1 MGTRKFRS
9 LGLIS
14 AGVVAG
20 IALSLGITA
29 VAQRG
34 TPLPLDEL
42 RQFSSVFAAIK
53 NNYVETVTDKKLID
67 GAIAGMLSDLDPHSA
82 YLDAD
87 AFKEMQTATQGE
99 FGGLGIEVG
108 TEDGVVKVI
117 SPIEDTPAA
126 RAGIRAGDLIIKI
139 NDTST
144 KGMSLTDAVK
154 MMRGPVKTP
163 ITLTIARQNQTQ
175 PIVVKLVRDTIK
187 VRSVRSKML
196 DNNIGYIRIAQFQE
210 KTGAD
215 LVRHLKEIGAAG
227 APKGL
232 VLDLRND
239 PGGLLSSAIGVSAAF
254 LKPDT
259 LVVSTDGRVADSK
272 HKYLANASDYARGE
286 PDYLVGVPDWAKT
299 VPMVVLV
306 NVGSASA
313 SEIVAGALQDHK
325 RATIMGNR
333 TFGKG
338 SVQVILPI
346 SENTAIKLTT
356 SRYFT
361 PSGRSIQAKGIE
373 PDTLVSD
380 TADGDLFRGTREA
393 DLQRHLSNPTRE
405 GADAK
410 GAGTPSTDKEDLGEP
425 EMVDTAKAFQFGA
438 PEDFQLQQAV
448 NFLEGKPVQKTVVR
462 AAAKATSGSEATGG
476 GSAAKK

>member
-14 AGVVAG
+14 VGLISG
-20 IALSLGITA
+20 ILLSLGISA

-34 TPLPLDEL
+34 STLPLDEL

-53 NNYVETVTDKKLID
+53 NNYVEPVGDKKLID

-82 YLDAD
+82 YLDAE

-139 NDTST
+139 DNTST
-144 KGMSLTDAVK
+144 KGMGLTEAVK
-154 MMRGPVKTP
+154 MMRGKVKTP
-163 ITLTIARQNQTQ
+163 ITLTIVREGQAQ
-175 PIVVKLVRDTIK
+175 PIVVKIVRDTIR

-196 DNNIGYIRIAQFQE
+196 DDNIGYVRIAQFQE

-215 LVRHLKEIGAAG
+215 LVRHLKELGAKG
-227 APKGL
+227 APRGL
-232 VLDLRND
+232 ILDVRND
-239 PGGLLSSAIGVSAAF
+239 PGGLLNSAIGVSATF
-254 LKPDT
+254 LKPDV
-259 LVVSTDGRVADSK
+259 LVVSTDGRAADSK
-272 HKYLANASDYARGE
+272 HKYMANSADYARGE
-286 PDYLVGVPDWAKT
+286 SDYLTGLPAWVKT
-299 VPMVVLV
+299 VPMVVLI
-306 NVGSASA
+306 NAGSASA

-333 TFGKG
+333 SFGKG

-346 SENTAIKLTT
+346 SDSTAIKLTT

-361 PSGRSIQAKGIE
+361 PSGRSIQATGIE
-373 PDTLVSD
+373 PDITV
-380 TADGDLFRGTREA
+380 ADIAEGDLFKTSREA
-393 DLQRHLSNPTRE
+393 DLQRHLSNNQAATEEQGKAATPE
-405 GADAK
+405 AELADNSK
-410 GAGTPSTDKEDLGEP
+410 
-425 EMVDTAKAFQFGA
+425 VFQFGS

-448 NFLEGKPVQKTVVR
+448 NYLEGKPVK
-462 AAAKATSGSEATGG
+462 KATPKPKTTTADSSTDGKS
-476 GSAAKK
+476 SKKK

>member
-1 MGTRKFRS
+1 MSTRKFRS

-14 AGVVAG
+14 AGVLAG
-20 IALSLGITA
+20 VLLSLGITA

-34 TPLPLDEL
+34 SSPLPLDEL
-42 RQFSSVFAAIK
+42 RQFSSVFSAIK
-53 NNYVETVTDKKLID
+53 NNYVEPVTDKKLID

-82 YLDAD
+82 YLDAE

-139 NDTST
+139 DNTST
-144 KGMSLTDAVK
+144 KGMSLTEAVK
-154 MMRGPVKTP
+154 LMRGKINTP
-163 ITLTIARQNQTQ
+163 ITLTISRQGQAQ
-175 PIVVKLVRDTIK
+175 PLTIKIVRDTIR

-196 DNNIGYIRIAQFQE
+196 DHNIGYVRIAQFQE

-215 LVRHLKEIGAAG
+215 LVRHLKELGEKG
-227 APKGL
+227 APRGL
-232 VLDLRND
+232 ILDLRND
-239 PGGLLSSAIGVSAAF
+239 PGGLLNSAIGVSAAF
-254 LKPDT
+254 LKPDA
-259 LVVSTDGRVADSK
+259 LVVSTDGRATDSK
-272 HKYLANASDYARGE
+272 HKYLANPTDYARGE
-286 PDYLVGVPDWAKT
+286 SDYLSDLPAWVKT

-325 RATIMGNR
+325 RAIVMGNQ

-338 SVQVILPI
+338 SVQVVLPI
-346 SENTAIKLTT
+346 SDSTAIKLTT

-361 PSGRSIQAKGIE
+361 PNERSIQAKGIT
-373 PDTLVSD
+373 PDVIVAD
-380 TADGDLFRGTREA
+380 TAEGDLFRLPREA
-393 DLQRHLSNPTRE
+393 DLQRHLTNSQVAE
-405 GADAK
+405 VEEKLQEA
-410 GAGTPSTDKEDLGEP
+410 EP
-425 EMVDTAKAFQFGA
+425 ELADTSKIFQFGS

-448 NFLEGKPVQKTVVR
+448 NHLDGKPIEKAVVR
-462 AAAKATSGSEATGG
+462 PKATASADKAAATADKAATGSG
-476 GSAAKK
+476 AAKK

>member
-1 MGTRKFRS
+1 MSTRKIRSIGLVSVGVIAGVLLS
-9 LGLIS
+9 LGLS
-14 AGVVAG
+14 
-20 IALSLGITA
+20 A

-34 TPLPLDEL
+34 SPLPLDEL
-42 RQFSSVFAAIK
+42 RQFSSVFSAIK
-53 NNYVETVTDKKLID
+53 NNYVEPVSDKKLIS
-67 GAIAGMLSDLDPHSA
+67 GAISGMLSDLDPHSA

-87 AFKEMQTATQGE
+87 AFKEMQSATQGE

-108 TEDGVVKVI
+108 TEDGMVKVI

-126 RAGIRAGDLIIKI
+126 RAGIRAGDVITKI

-144 KGMSLTDAVK
+144 KGLSLTDAVK

-163 ITLTIARQNQTQ
+163 ITLTISRQGQAQ
-175 PIVVKLVRDTIK
+175 PIVIKIVRDTIR

-196 DNNIGYIRIAQFQE
+196 PDNIGYIRIAQFQE
-210 KTGAD
+210 KTGVD
-215 LVRHLKEIGAAG
+215 LVRHLKELGEKG
-227 APKGL
+227 APRGL

-239 PGGLLSSAIGVSAAF
+239 PGGLLTSAIGVSAAF

-259 LVVSTDGRVADSK
+259 LVVSTDGRAPDAK
-272 HKYLANASDYARGE
+272 QKYLSNSADYARGE
-286 PDYLVGVPDWAKT
+286 RDYLVGLPAWVKT

-346 SENTAIKLTT
+346 SDTTAIKLTT
-356 SRYFT
+356 SRYYT
-361 PSGRSIQAKGIE
+361 PKGRSIQATGIM
-373 PDTLVSD
+373 PDIVVAD
-380 TADGDLFRGTREA
+380 TAEGDLFRMSREA
-393 DLQRHLSNPTRE
+393 DLKRHLTNSRSGQPESEKKTKE
-405 GADAK
+405 EEAPLAD
-410 GAGTPSTDKEDLGEP
+410 TDKI
-425 EMVDTAKAFQFGA
+425 FQFGT
-438 PEDFQLQQAV
+438 PEDFQLNQAL
-448 NFLEGKPVQKTVVR
+448 NFLEGKPIQKAVPR
-462 AAAKATSGSEATGG
+462 PKKASAESSGAAPKG
-476 GSAAKK
+476 K

>member
-1 MGTRKFRS
+1 MSTRKFRS
-9 LGLIS
+9 LGLLS
-14 AGVVAG
+14 VGLVSG
-20 IALSLGITA
+20 ILLSLGISA

-34 TPLPLDEL
+34 STLPLDEL

-53 NNYVETVTDKKLID
+53 NNYVEPVGDKKLID

-126 RAGIRAGDLIIKI
+126 RAGIRAGDLIVKI
-139 NDTST
+139 DNTST

-154 MMRGPVKTP
+154 MMRGRVKTP
-163 ITLTIARQNQTQ
+163 ITLTIVREGQTQ
-175 PIVVKLVRDTIK
+175 PLVIKIVRDTIR

-196 DNNIGYIRIAQFQE
+196 DDNIAYVRIAQFQE

-215 LVRHLKEIGAAG
+215 LVRHLKELGAKG
-227 APKGL
+227 APRGL
-232 VLDLRND
+232 ILDMRND
-239 PGGLLSSAIGVSAAF
+239 PGGLLNSAIGVSAAF
-254 LKPDT
+254 LKPDV
-259 LVVSTDGRVADSK
+259 LVVSTDGRAPDSK
-272 HKYLANASDYARGE
+272 HKYMANSTDYARGE
-286 PDYLVGVPDWAKT
+286 SDYLTGLPAWAKT

-338 SVQVILPI
+338 SVQVVLPI
-346 SENTAIKLTT
+346 SDSTAIKLTT

-361 PSGRSIQAKGIE
+361 PSGRSIQATGIV
-373 PDTLVSD
+373 PDVVVAD
-380 TADGDLFRGTREA
+380 TAEGDLFRASREA
-393 DLQRHLSNPTRE
+393 DLQRHLTNGQATEAE
-405 GADAK
+405 GKTTSTEAELADTSK
-410 GAGTPSTDKEDLGEP
+410 
-425 EMVDTAKAFQFGA
+425 VFQFGT

-448 NFLEGKPVQKTVVR
+448 NYLEGKPVQKATLR
-462 AAAKATSGSEATGG
+462 PKTANAEGAAADSKP
-476 GSAAKK
+476 AKKK